1 MRQLRCP
8 AFARHKGFDLITPAS
23 GREYSLTALAETLK
37 LRFFPGGD
45 DVEARNV
52 MRARSGSVEF
62 TLCELRYNEW
72 EDNGENRTIR
82 NVAQTVAHYQP
93 QGLRL
98 PQFELRPRRF
108 SSSLLFSLMGF
119 KHIDFPSHPQFND
132 AFHLSGIDPDLVRR
146 LFNASVLDAFSGR
159 PGLYVISS
167 HGDMV
172 IYRENQISTGE
183 ELQACTSVAG
193 ALFALFEDAARQA
206 MLTEDFLPPPK
217 QDIRTRIANLPGL
230 FGHRTRKDLVTRDD
244 AAAFARQVPPRRIP
258 ASLRA
263 YVEQQAPQVFMGLGI
278 MFASGGTFF
287 MYGFGSQ
294 AFDTSHGSLSD
305 NIGGVLFGL
314 LFVVI
319 GTPTAFF
326 SMRARHRIKRLLRRG
341 QVGEG
346 TIEEV
351 QSTGTRLNNV
361 EQFMITISYSAGGR
375 KIRATCKNIGYG
387 AERAR
392 GFAAAGKRARILY
405 DPDYPERVLLLDAL
419 LSYSPEL
426 DN

>member
-1 MRQLRCP
+1 VP
-8 AFARHKGFDLITPAS
+8 GSESNVNEGHDGVSETPSIRNIGAS
-23 GREYSLTALAETLK
+23 DAALAETLK

-62 TLCELRYNEW
+62 TLCELHYKEW
-72 EDNGENRTIR
+72 ERKGENRYLR
-82 NVAQTVAHYQP
+82 EVGQTVAHYEP

-98 PQFELRPRRF
+98 PQFELRPRSF
-108 SSSLLFSLMGF
+108 FSSLLYRILGL

-132 AFHLSGIDPDLVRR
+132 AYHLSSLDPDLVRR

-159 PGLYVISS
+159 PGLYVTSS

-172 IYRENQISTGE
+172 IYRKNQINTGE
-183 ELQACTSVAG
+183 ELQACTGVAG

-206 MLTEDFLPPPK
+206 MLTEDFPLRPK
-217 QDIRTRIANLPGL
+217 PDVRTRIANMPGL
-230 FGHRTRKDLVTRDD
+230 FGDRMRKNLVTRDD
-244 AAAFARQVPPRRIP
+244 AAAFVRQVPPRRIP
-258 ASLRA
+258 SSLRA
-263 YVEQQAPQVFMGLGI
+263 YVEKQAPQMFMGLGI
-278 MFASGGTFF
+278 IFASGGTFF
-287 MYGFGSQ
+287 MYGFGRQ
-294 AFDTSHGSLSD
+294 AFDGSLGSLSS
-305 NIGGVLFGL
+305 NIRGVLFGL

-346 TIEEV
+346 MIEEV

-361 EQFMITISYSAGGR
+361 EQFMITVRYSAGGR
-375 KIRATCKNIGYG
+375 EIRATCKNIGYG

-392 GFAAAGKRARILY
+392 RFAAAGKRARILY